1 MWNIENRDQ
10 VFKDLN
16 WYRLFEYVS
25 VVLSEVS
32 RKNNLAMCF
41 IFVDFFLQILRLN
54 FKSFILK
61 IQKVDQVDF
70 DLQ

>member
-1 MWNIENRDQ
+1 M
-10 VFKDLN
+10 F
-16 WYRLFEYVS
+16 S

-41 IFVDFFLQILRLN
+41 IFVDFFLDILRLN
-54 FKSFILK
+54 FKCFIYILK

-70 DLQ
+70 DFTVKILYNVSC

>member
-1 MWNIENRDQ
+1 M
-10 VFKDLN
+10 FP
-16 WYRLFEYVS
+16 

-54 FKSFILK
+54 FKSFSYILK